1 MHDTAYEL
9 GSKFFSVYAPP
20 KAFVLD
26 VGALDIN
33 GSLKTCAPPDSRY
46 FGLDTE
52 AGKGVDMVLEDL
64 YELPFKDGVFDLVV
78 SSSSLQHDPMFW
90 LSFLEFVRV
99 LKPGGYIYVN
109 VPSNGWYHADPIDA
123 WRCYPDAGLAL
134 RNWARKQGHD
144 ISLVESF
151 VAPRQEV
158 IWNDFV
164 MIFAKGQGAPVSGRV
179 VDRVTGATNVRVA
192 EAIDDVRNP
201 EVDPEDLRIIKHLS
215 QDVEEKTRRIQQLER
230 TLENYRQSAERVISV
245 PGK

>member
-9 GSKFFSVYAPP
+9 GTKFFAVYAPP
-20 KAFVLD
+20 KAFILD

-33 GSLKTCAPPDSRY
+33 GSLKTCAPPDARY

-52 AGKGVDMVLEDL
+52 AGKGVDMVLDDL
-64 YELPFKDGVFDLVV
+64 YSLPFKDGVFDLVV
-78 SSSSLQHDPMFW
+78 SSYAMQHDSMFW
-90 LSFLEFVRV
+90 LSFLELGRV
-99 LKPGGYIYVN
+99 IKPGGYIYVN
-109 VPSNGWYHADPIDA
+109 VPSNGWYHANPIDA

-134 RNWARKQGHD
+134 QNWARRQGQD

-164 MIFAKGQGAPVSGRV
+164 MIFARGELARPSGRV
-179 VDRVTGATNVRVA
+179 ADQVPGTMNVRVA
-192 EAIDDVRNP
+192 EAIDELRNT
-201 EVDPEDLRIIKHLS
+201 EVDPEDLRTINRLT
-215 QDVEEKTRRIQQLER
+215 QELEEKTRRVQQLER